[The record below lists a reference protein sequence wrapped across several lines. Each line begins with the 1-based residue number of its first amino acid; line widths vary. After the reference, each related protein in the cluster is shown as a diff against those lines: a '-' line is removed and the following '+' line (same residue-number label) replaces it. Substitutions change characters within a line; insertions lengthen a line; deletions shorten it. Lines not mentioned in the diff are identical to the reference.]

1 MFLFLNISFFCVY
14 FPVDLEVFYLGHV
27 KKPLY
32 NTIQYNTIQYNTIL
46 WHTKIS
52 KYFIIL
58 ILRLR
63 SLQQMLLNPMK
74 RHVDRPTVVVSKFDI
89 RLSIG
94 DGVGLM

>member
-1 MFLFLNISFFCVY
+1 
-14 FPVDLEVFYLGHV
+14 VDLEVFYLGHV

-32 NTIQYNTIQYNTIL
+32 NTIGPTIL

-89 RLSIG
+89 RLSLG